1 MIYFDVTKMHAA
13 RQKSGLTRV
22 SSRLLAE
29 FGSRVVPVVWREGR
43 FELLAQRSRV
53 VPFAREDW
61 LLTVELFSGAERP
74 GFREFVGSPPCRLAA
89 MFHDAI
95 PLRLPHITWPQ
106 SVQRHPDYMKL
117 LAGFDRVWAISA
129 AVQRDLT
136 GFWAWQGVTPRAQVS
151 AIELGAD
158 FDGSTRASEATQP
171 PRRPSLLCV
180 GIIEPRKNQAFLL
193 EVAEAL
199 WKERLE
205 FDLHIVGRVNPHFG
219 EPIVRRIKSA
229 AKRER
234 RLHLHLSANDAKLR
248 ELYAGASAV
257 AFPTIAE
264 GCGLPVI
271 EALWR
276 GVPCVCSDL
285 PVLRENADFGGCV
298 VARTNDRA
306 DWSAKLRSVLT
317 DAATQ
322 QRLRAEAV
330 ARELPTWRQT
340 AQTLLED
347 LGASA

>member
-29 FGSRVVPVVWREGR
+29 MRNEVVPVAWRKGR
-43 FELLAQRSRV
+43 FATVEAQPRSV
-53 VPFAREDW
+53 AFAANDW

-74 GFREFVGSPPCRLAA
+74 GFREFIARPPCRLAA
-89 MFHDAI
+89 VFPDAI
-95 PLRLPHITWPQ
+95 PLTHPHITWPH

-117 LAGFDRVWAISA
+117 LAGFDRVWGISR
-129 AVQRDLT
+129 AVERDLT
-136 GFWAWQGVTPRAQVS
+136 GFWTWQGVTVRAQTGAV
-151 AIELGAD
+151 ELGSD
-158 FDGSTRASEATQP
+158 FDGSARATVAP
-171 PRRPSLLCV
+171 PAPRRGSFLCV

-193 EVAEAL
+193 DVAEAL
-199 WKERLE
+199 WRAGAD

-219 EPIVRRIKSA
+219 ESIVKRIKTL

-234 RLHLHLSANDAKLR
+234 RLQLHVAANDAKLR
-248 ELYAGASAV
+248 ELYAQASAV

-285 PVLRENADFGGCV
+285 PVLRENADHGGCV
-298 VARTNDRA
+298 VAKTNDHA
-306 DWSAKLRSVLT
+306 DWAAKLGALVS
-317 DAATQ
+317 DASLQ
-322 QRLRAEAV
+322 QRLRAEAI
-330 ARELPTWRQT
+330 ARPLPTWKQT
-340 AQTLLED
+340 AESLLNG
-347 LGASA
+347 LR